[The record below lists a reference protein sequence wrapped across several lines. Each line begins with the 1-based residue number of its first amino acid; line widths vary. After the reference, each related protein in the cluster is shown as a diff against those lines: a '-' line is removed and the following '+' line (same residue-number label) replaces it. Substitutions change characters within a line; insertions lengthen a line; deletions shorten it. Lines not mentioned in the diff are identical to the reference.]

1 MINDNFQYS
10 GDKLK
15 EISFPLGGI
24 GTGCI
29 GLAGNG
35 RLIDWEIF
43 NRPNKGSYNGFSHF
57 ALRVE
62 RDGAVIDARVLNGD
76 FPPPYTGHFPLGKY
90 NNFGFGVPNASMAG
104 FPHFREVNFTGTF
117 PLAMLDFIDDT
128 FPGQVRLTA
137 FNPFIPLN
145 EDDSGIPAAF
155 FEFEVTNNSNAP
167 LTYMLAGVLT
177 NPLPENQINSHVTDD
192 NLQMLHYT
200 CDLPADAVKYGDMT
214 LATDAGDASWQEYW
228 YRGGWNDAQEV
239 YWHDFTT
246 AGPLCNR
253 QYAPEDAKAGNHGTL
268 ATQFKLSPG
277 DSKTI
282 RFIITW
288 NFPNCENY
296 WNPNKETC
304 KCSSGDCAPNTWK
317 NYYATQ
323 FANSRAS
330 AKYGLQQ
337 WDRLLNETRRFTKAM
352 FSSDMPPVALEAI
365 SANISILKSPTV
377 LRLEDGTFYGWEG
390 CHPSEGCCEGS
401 CTHVWNYAQALPFL
415 FPRLERSMRDADYEN
430 NLFDHGGLPFRI
442 QLPLGRGKGGGRI
455 GIRACADG
463 QFGGIMKVY
472 RDWKICG
479 DTEWLRGL
487 WPALKLVISYAWSP
501 DNIDRWDPDKTGVLW
516 GRQHHTLDMEL
527 FGPSSWLTGFYLGAL
542 KAGAEMADA
551 LGDDATAIE
560 YRDMFT
566 RGKAWVD
573 ANLFNGDYYY
583 HKVNLNDKQ
592 MLESF
597 DAVNPYWSEEHSE
610 IKYQVGEGCVIDQ
623 LLAQWHAELYGLG
636 EIFDIPQTKT
646 ALRGLWKNSF
656 VPLMRNAYNPW
667 RIFSLNDE
675 AGLVICSYPPG
686 SKKPVI
692 PVPYTQ
698 ETMCGFEY
706 AAAIHMIN
714 HGMVD
719 EGMTIVAAIRDRFDG
734 EKRNPW
740 NEIECGSNYARSMAS
755 YALLNVFSGF
765 EFDIPRQTIG
775 FHPINNTTRAFWS
788 LDSGWGTFQ
797 QQKNTITL
805 IILGGEIT
813 LKEFT
818 FTTDISINEITVIK
832 RGDNEEKIN
841 ARYLIED
848 GKVRVIFDEP
858 LVILYDEVMEIT
870 QLTT

>member
-1 MINDNFQYS
+1 
-10 GDKLK
+10 
-15 EISFPLGGI
+15 
-24 GTGCI
+24 
-29 GLAGNG
+29 
-35 RLIDWEIF
+35 
-43 NRPNKGSYNGFSHF
+43 
-57 ALRVE
+57 
-62 RDGAVIDARVLNGD
+62 
-76 FPPPYTGHFPLGKY
+76 
-90 NNFGFGVPNASMAG
+90 
-104 FPHFREVNFTGTF
+104 
-117 PLAMLDFIDDT
+117 
-128 FPGQVRLTA
+128 
-137 FNPFIPLN
+137 
-145 EDDSGIPAAF
+145 
-155 FEFEVTNNSNAP
+155 
-167 LTYMLAGVLT
+167 
-177 NPLPENQINSHVTDD
+177 
-192 NLQMLHYT
+192 
-200 CDLPADAVKYGDMT
+200 
-214 LATDAGDASWQEYW
+214 
-228 YRGGWNDAQEV
+228 
-239 YWHDFTT
+239 
-246 AGPLCNR
+246 
-253 QYAPEDAKAGNHGTL
+253 
-268 ATQFKLSPG
+268 
-277 DSKTI
+277 
-282 RFIITW
+282 
-288 NFPNCENY
+288 
-296 WNPNKETC
+296 
-304 KCSSGDCAPNTWK
+304 
-317 NYYATQ
+317 
-323 FANSRAS
+323 
-330 AKYGLQQ
+330 
-337 WDRLLNETRRFTKAM
+337 
-352 FSSDMPPVALEAI
+352 
-365 SANISILKSPTV
+365 
-377 LRLEDGTFYGWEG
+377 
-390 CHPSEGCCEGS
+390 
-401 CTHVWNYAQALPFL
+401 
-415 FPRLERSMRDADYEN
+415 
-430 NLFDHGGLPFRI
+430 
-442 QLPLGRGKGGGRI
+442 
-455 GIRACADG
+455 
-463 QFGGIMKVY
+463 
-472 RDWKICG
+472 
-479 DTEWLRGL
+479 
-487 WPALKLVISYAWSP
+487 
-501 DNIDRWDPDKTGVLW
+501 
-516 GRQHHTLDMEL
+516 MEL

-636 EIFDIPQTKT
+636 EIFDVSQTKT

>member
-1 MINDNFQYS
+1 MDITKFQYR
-10 GDKLK
+10 GNKLK

-35 RLIDWEIF
+35 RLIDWEIY
-43 NRPNKGSYNGFSHF
+43 NKPNKGSYNGYSHF
-57 ALRVE
+57 AIRAE
-62 RDGAVIDARVLNGD
+62 EDGKVIDARVLNGD
-76 FPPPYTGHFPLGKY
+76 FPPPYTGSFSLSQY
-90 NNFGFGVPNASMAG
+90 SNFGFGVPNLSMAG
-104 FPHFREVNFTGTF
+104 FPHFRDVTFTGTF
-117 PLAMLDFIDDT
+117 PLAVLDFIDDS
-128 FPGQVRLTA
+128 FPGQVKMTA

-155 FEFEVTNNSNAP
+155 FEFEITNNTEKK
-167 LTYMLAGVLT
+167 LKYMLAGVLN
-177 NPLPENQINSHVTDD
+177 NPLQKNQINRHLADD
-192 NLQMLHYT
+192 DIHFMHLAS
-200 CDLPADAVKYGDMT
+200 DGLPADAVGYGDMT
-214 LATDAGDASWQEYW
+214 LATDASDASWQEYW

-246 AGPLCNR
+246 PGALRNR
-253 QYAPEDAKAGNHGTL
+253 QYSPEEASDKNHGTL
-268 ATQFKLSPG
+268 AAHFELSPG
-277 DSKTI
+277 ENKKI
-282 RFIITW
+282 RFIISW

-296 WNPNKETC
+296 WNPVKEPC
-304 KCSSGDCAPNTWK
+304 DCSSGNCAPNTTNTWK

-323 FANSRAS
+323 FADSCAS
-330 AKYGLQQ
+330 AKYALQQ
-337 WDRLLNETRRFTKAM
+337 WDRLYSETCRFT
-352 FSSDMPPVALEAI
+352 DALFASNIPMEALDAV

-390 CHPSEGCCEGS
+390 CHPSAGCCEGS

-415 FPRLERSMRDADYEN
+415 FPRLERSMRNADYKYN
-430 NLFDHGGLPFRI
+430 YFDHGGLSFRI
-442 QLPLGRGKGGGRI
+442 QLPLGRSKGVERM

-487 WPALKLVISYAWSP
+487 WPVLKEVIGYAWHQ
-501 DNIDRWDPDKTGVLW
+501 DNHDRWDPDKTGVLW

-551 LGDDATAIE
+551 LGDTETAVE
-560 YRDMFT
+560 YRDIFA

-573 ANLFNGDYYY
+573 VNLFNGEYYY
-583 HKVNLNDKQ
+583 QEVNLNDKQ

-623 LLAQWHAELYGLG
+623 VLAQWHAELYGLG
-636 EIFDIPQTKT
+636 EIFDTAQTET

-656 VPLMRNAYNPW
+656 VPAMRDAYNPW

-675 AGLVICSYPPG
+675 AGLVICSYPEG

-706 AAAIHMIN
+706 AAASHMIN
-714 HGMVD
+714 HGMID
-719 EGMTIVAAIRDRFDG
+719 EGMTIVKAVRDRFDG

-740 NEIECGSNYARSMAS
+740 NEIECGSNYARSMAT
-755 YALLNVFSGF
+755 YALLNVFSSF
-765 EFDIPRQTIG
+765 EFDMTRRAIG
-775 FHPINNTTRAFWS
+775 FHNTTNTFWS
-788 LDSGWGTFQ
+788 LDSAWGTYCQ
-797 QQKNTITL
+797 QGNIANLTVL
-805 IILGGEIT
+805 AGEIT
-813 LKEFT
+813 LQQFSFT
-818 FTTDISINEITVIK
+818 PTGEWTTIIVNKGNPKIIKDGSKIHLQFAEPIVIK
-832 RGDNEEKIN
+832 R
-841 ARYLIED
+841 
-848 GKVRVIFDEP
+848 
-858 LVILYDEVMEIT
+858 DEVLEVVFGVR
-870 QLTT
+870 